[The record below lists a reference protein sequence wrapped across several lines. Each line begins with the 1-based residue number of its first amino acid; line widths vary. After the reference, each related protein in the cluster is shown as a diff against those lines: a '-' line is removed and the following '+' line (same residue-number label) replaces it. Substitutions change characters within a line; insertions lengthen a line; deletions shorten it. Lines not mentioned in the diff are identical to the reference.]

1 MAEVPQEQLDVKD
14 GAFLDVPPPFF
25 SFVYHC
31 RFLPRVILW
40 RLGEPRR
47 HRQGFHHVHLE
58 IPLVICFC
66 LVLVVFGLP
75 PALQHGSIG
84 GWTSA
89 VIGVGGLAGLMGWS
103 IAGEWRWRR
112 EEGHRYGYAE
122 FLPSVFFFCVLAGGS
137 AGLIAG
143 GIGGNDP
150 LLGYLWALPGL
161 VAGYLIGPFAA
172 RWVHGLG
179 FIKTWFI
186 YLAVLGLILLPLED
200 LLVLYIYS
208 SKAG

>member
-1 MAEVPQEQLDVKD
+1 MKD
-14 GAFLDVPPPFF
+14 GAFPDAPPPFL
-25 SFVYHC
+25 SFAYHC

-40 RLGEPRR
+40 RLSEPRR

-58 IPLVICFC
+58 IPLVIFVC

-84 GWTSA
+84 GWASA
-89 VIGVGGLAGLMGWS
+89 VIGAGGFAGLIGWS
-103 IAGEWRWRR
+103 IAGERRWRR
-112 EEGHRYGYAE
+112 EESHRYGYAE

-143 GIGGNDP
+143 GVASNDP
-150 LLGYLWALPGL
+150 TMGYLWSVPGL

-208 SKAG
+208 SKPG